1 MDAETTEKLLS
12 FSGVT
17 KYYDGNEVLGGVDFQ
32 VCPGD
37 RIGILGPSGVG
48 KSTLLKII
56 AGIVAPDSGTV
67 TNQAQRIG
75 YVFQEPRLLPW
86 KTAREN
92 IALGLIARN
101 VSKKEARGKAD
112 QMLEQIG
119 LGGFGKYFPNELS
132 GGMVQRV
139 SLARAFA
146 IEPDILLLDE
156 PFSALDAGFKEVMM
170 SLLEDLVQ
178 ACDTTVLYVSHSPEE
193 VVRIANKIFLI
204 FAGGVL
210 EELPV
215 DEDESFKQ
223 FLQDVFVMA

>member
-1 MDAETTEKLLS
+1 MAETMKEDLVVFDQVVKS
-12 FSGVT
+12 
-17 KYYDGNEVLGGVDFQ
+17 YDGNEVLSGVDFTVSQ
-32 VCPGD
+32 GD
-37 RIGILGPSGVG
+37 IIGILGPSGVG

-56 AGIVAPDSGTV
+56 AGIVDVSSGQV
-67 TNQAQRIG
+67 SNRARRIG

-86 KTAREN
+86 KSARDN
-92 IALGLIARN
+92 IALGLISRDYPQ
-101 VSKKEARGKAD
+101 KEARRKAEK
-112 QMLEQIG
+112 MLEDIG
-119 LGGFGKYFPNELS
+119 LGGFGKYFPSELS

-139 SLARAFA
+139 ALARAFA

-170 SLLEDLVQ
+170 TLLETMISEHR
-178 ACDTTVLYVSHSPEE
+178 TTVLYVSHSPEE

-215 DEDESFKQ
+215 DEDESFNQ
-223 FLQDVFVMA
+223 FLQDVFIM